1 MEYALLQA
9 VFLPLLLSPVAYVI
23 GRKAGPTPAMW
34 FTFAILLYTT
44 ILVVNAALSGTVE
57 EHYPWTEQFGEFG
70 FLLDGLA
77 SPFAII
83 IYVLSTILALY
94 SKPYMIHKFHE
105 QFEEEQ
111 ETKYIWNWSDNHPL
125 LSPLLCLSY
134 VNAKSG
140 LYFALYLVFAMG
152 MLGTVLCY

>member
-9 VFLPLLLSPVAYVI
+9 VFLPLLLSPVAYI
-23 GRKAGPTPAMW
+23 LGRKMGSTPAMW

-44 ILVVNAALSGTVE
+44 VLVIQAALGGTAE
-57 EHYPWTEQFGEFG
+57 EHYPWTDMFGEFG

-77 SPFAII
+77 SPFAIM
-83 IYVLSTILALY
+83 IYVLSTILVLY

-111 ETKYIWNWSDNHPL
+111 KQIHSSGGQSSIVESTSLTN
-125 LSPLLCLSY
+125 Y

-152 MLGTVLCY
+152 MLGEKIK